1 MVPEQ
6 DSTDIVRTMEKG
18 EQVSE
23 SKLIVKLLAA
33 TMLNRALICWVL
45 FELTDSL
52 VVSVLLFVMIVVSAL
67 SALYLNGM

>member
-6 DSTDIVRTMEKG
+6 DRTDIVRTMEER

-23 SKLIVKLLAA
+23 SELIVKLLAA

-45 FELTDSL
+45 FELTESL
-52 VVSVLLFVMIVVSAL
+52 FLSVLLVVIMVVSVL

>member
-1 MVPEQ
+1 MVPKQ
-6 DSTDIVRTMEKG
+6 DRADIVRTMEEG

-23 SKLIVKLLAA
+23 RELIVKLQAA

-52 VVSVLLFVMIVVSAL
+52 LVSVLLVVIMVVSVLSAF
-67 SALYLNGM
+67 YLNGV